1 MVFLQSSSD
10 FMFFLLLNYNHFLA
24 MASLDCK
31 VYCTI
36 IPRDN
41 MHVLSI
47 AIKYCSQGV
56 CVPHL
61 VMLHYVNIID
71 PVDNSATLYY
81 DSLDKI
87 SVTFELILWLTC

>member
-1 MVFLQSSSD
+1 MVFLHSSSD
-10 FMFFLLLNYNHFLA
+10 FMFFLVLNYDHFLA

-31 VYCTI
+31 VYCAV

-41 MHVLSI
+41 MNVLSI

-61 VMLHYVNIID
+61 VML
-71 PVDNSATLYY
+71 NSAAAHDTLHGIAIMMVLHTGM
-81 DSLDKI
+81 SQKA
-87 SVTFELILWLTC
+87 V